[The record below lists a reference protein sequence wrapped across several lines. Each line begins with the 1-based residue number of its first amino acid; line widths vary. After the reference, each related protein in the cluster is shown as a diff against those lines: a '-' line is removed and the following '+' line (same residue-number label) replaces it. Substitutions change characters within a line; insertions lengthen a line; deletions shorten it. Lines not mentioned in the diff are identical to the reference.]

1 MASCRMT
8 CTVLHMELV
17 HSAGRL
23 RENYPMGVQE
33 DGTLNNIL
41 EDTRSLEMI
50 LEALCG
56 IAQAKQQSDE
66 VRVALAES
74 IELLVSP

>member
-1 MASCRMT
+1 MC
-8 CTVLHMELV
+8 LL
-17 HSAGRL
+17 
-23 RENYPMGVQE
+23 GVQE
-33 DGTLNNIL
+33 DGTLDSIL

-56 IAQAKQQSDE
+56 IAQVKQQSDE

-74 IELLVSP
+74 IELLVSPIH

>member
-17 HSAGRL
+17 HCAGRL
-23 RENYPMGVQE
+23 HENHRMGVQE
-33 DGTLNNIL
+33 DGTLDNIL

-56 IAQAKQQSDE
+56 IAQAKQQSED